1 MATMTRGE
9 AANASGS
16 AEFLD
21 SALRADV
28 LAAVDGVTRQV
39 TRRYYMDATKNG
51 EEPTALYEA
60 MAEQGLF
67 ALGVPEDLDGA
78 GGGLCASA
86 TVMEALS
93 RAGMPPMHYSLTAFS
108 RNAIIKHGTP
118 EQIERF
124 VTPTL
129 DASELFAFA
138 LTEPDAGT
146 NSFAISTRAV
156 PQEDGTYLLNGAK
169 VFISGAATADHIMVI
184 ARTSSIEESATKAKG
199 ISVFVVPRTA
209 SGISLREMDIDW
221 QAPERQ
227 YEVTFD
233 DVVVERGALIGEE
246 GEGAS
251 VLFDSLNSERVVIS
265 AWTIGLGD
273 YALQKAVAYAKN
285 RAPWGE
291 PIGRYQGVAHPL
303 ARAKA
308 QLEAARVMTYRAA
321 QAYDRGESSAALAN
335 MAKLIASEAAEQ
347 AVDAAI
353 QTFGGSAF
361 DRDSDIV
368 TLWPMV
374 RILRIAPLN
383 NEMILNYIAER
394 VLGLP
399 RSY

>member
-1 MATMTRGE
+1 ME
-9 AANASGS
+9 AQVTGTNGANGP

-21 SALRADV
+21 SELRSDV
-28 LAAVDGVTRQV
+28 LEAVSGVTKQV
-39 TRRYYMDATKNG
+39 DRRYYVDVTKRN
-51 EEPTALYEA
+51 EEPTALYAA

-67 ALGVPEDLDGA
+67 ALGVPEDLGGA
-78 GGGLCASA
+78 GGGLCATA

-93 RAGMPPMHYSLTAFS
+93 GAGMPPMHFSLTTFS
-108 RNAIIKHGTP
+108 RNAIINHGTP
-118 EQIERF
+118 EQIERY

-156 PQEDGTYLLNGAK
+156 PQEDATYVLNGAK
-169 VFISGAATADHIMVI
+169 VFISGAATADHLLVI
-184 ARTSSIEESATKAKG
+184 ARTSPLEEGASKAKG
-199 ISVFVVPRTA
+199 ISVFAVPRTA

-221 QAPERQ
+221 HAPERQ
-227 YEVTFD
+227 FEVTFD
-233 DVVVERGALIGEE
+233 DVVLQRDWLIGAE
-246 GEGAS
+246 GEGAA

-273 YALQKAVAYAKN
+273 YALERAVAYARE

-361 DRDSDIV
+361 DKDSDIV

-383 NEMILNYIAER
+383 NEMVLNYIAER

>member
-1 MATMTRGE
+1 MT
-9 AANASGS
+9 AAERNNAEDSS
-16 AEFLD
+16 EFLD
-21 SALRADV
+21 SELRGDI
-28 LAAVDGVTRQV
+28 LTAVEGVTKRV
-39 TRRYYMDATKNG
+39 DRRYYLEATNNHT
-51 EEPTALYEA
+51 EPTALYDA

-67 ALGVPEDLDGA
+67 ALGVPEELGGA
-78 GGGLCASA
+78 GGGLCATA

-93 RAGMPPMHYSLTAFS
+93 SVGMPPMHFSLTTFS
-108 RNAIIKHGTP
+108 RNAIINHGTP
-118 EQIERF
+118 EQIARF
-124 VTPTL
+124 VVPTL
-129 DASELFAFA
+129 DASKLFAFA

-156 PQEDGTYLLNGAK
+156 SQGNDSYILNGAK
-169 VFISGAATADHIMVI
+169 VFISGATSADYLLIVARTAD
-184 ARTSSIEESATKAKG
+184 AEAEASKSKG
-199 ISVFVVPRTA
+199 ISVFAVPRD
-209 SGISLREMDIDW
+209 SEGISFREMDIDW

-233 DVVVERGALIGEE
+233 DVMVGPGALIGEE
-246 GEGAS
+246 GGGAS

-273 YALQKAVAYAKN
+273 YALERAVSYARE

-291 PIGRYQGVAHPL
+291 PIGRYQGVSHPL

-321 QAYDRGESSAALAN
+321 RAYDRGDSSGALAN

-361 DRDSDIV
+361 DKASDIV

-383 NEMILNYIAER
+383 NEMILNYIAEK